1 MGVIGHNQ
9 KKRSL
14 SSLTNG
20 EKEKLKGVVKEMND
34 SLTRIASEKEFQ
46 KEAIDKAAEEIGIE
60 KKLIRKLSK
69 VYFTATYDQEV
80 EAQEEFRDYYD
91 SLFRTKTDN

>member
-14 SSLTNG
+14 TSLTNG
-20 EKEKLKGVVKEMND
+20 EKEKLKGVVKELND
-34 SLTRIASEKEFQ
+34 SLTRVASERDFQ
-46 KEAIDKAAEEIGIE
+46 KDAINTAAEEIGLD
-60 KKLIRKLSK
+60 KKLVRKLAK

-80 EAQEEFRDYYD
+80 DDQNEFRDYYD
-91 SLFRTKTDN
+91 NLFRTKTS

>member
-1 MGVIGHNQ
+1 MGAIGHNQ

-46 KEAIDKAAEEIGIE
+46 K
-60 KKLIRKLSK
+60 
-69 VYFTATYDQEV
+69 
-80 EAQEEFRDYYD
+80 
-91 SLFRTKTDN
+91 